1 MYTPKELAKI
11 IRRSAS
17 ILGASIEPV
26 AAEEIARRSRG
37 TPRVANRLLR
47 RVRDFAQ
54 VEGLETIP
62 VDVTRKALEHLDVD
76 ELGLDI
82 VDRTVLEAIIDK
94 FGGGPVGLDTLAAA
108 TGEEATTI
116 EDVVEPVL
124 IQLGFVGRT
133 PRGRICTENAY
144 RHLGR
149 RIPAGKGGLV
159 QASIFDEE

>member
-1 MYTPKELAKI
+1 M
-11 IRRSAS
+11 
-17 ILGASIEPV
+17 
-26 AAEEIARRSRG
+26 
-37 TPRVANRLLR
+37 
-47 RVRDFAQ
+47 
-54 VEGLETIP
+54 ETIP

-116 EDVVEPVL
+116 EDVVEPFL

-133 PRGRICTENAY
+133 PRGRVCTENAY